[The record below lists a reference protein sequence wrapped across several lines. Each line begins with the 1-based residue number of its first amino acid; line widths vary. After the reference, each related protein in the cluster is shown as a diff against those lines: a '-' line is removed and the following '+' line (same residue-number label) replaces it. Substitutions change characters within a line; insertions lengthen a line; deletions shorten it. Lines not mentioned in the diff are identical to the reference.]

1 MGKPTEPQVS
11 VTDTAAL
18 VPVPFFVVSWPPNLI
33 ISDIFKGISGP
44 DPDEKLAPN
53 IGSPSLKVSL
63 LARNGRRSPSLCD
76 YWTKP
81 TGRISGISLEALL
94 YESRNVYFYLAETCI
109 NEYGYCCLRR
119 R

>member
-1 MGKPTEPQVS
+1 MARTRAPIRAPGIFWPARIQTTHGVVPGNRRR
-11 VTDTAAL
+11 AAT
-18 VPVPFFVVSWPPNLI
+18 V
-33 ISDIFKGISGP
+33 
-44 DPDEKLAPN
+44 
-53 IGSPSLKVSL
+53 
-63 LARNGRRSPSLCD
+63 
-76 YWTKP
+76 P